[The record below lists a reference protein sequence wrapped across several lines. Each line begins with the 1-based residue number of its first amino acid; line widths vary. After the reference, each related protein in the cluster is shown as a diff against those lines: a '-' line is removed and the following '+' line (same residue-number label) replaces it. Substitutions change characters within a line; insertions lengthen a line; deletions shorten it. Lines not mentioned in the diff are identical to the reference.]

1 MTGQVSR
8 SVTATRVLALLAAL
22 GVSTGCTVVA
32 TNPDPRPNVFLN
44 RDSRTLR
51 LAGLEGIPQQMT
63 IGFGLP
69 LGISGI
75 IGEVRVLGWRE
86 AIRKGFNAAFGR
98 AFRVV
103 ESSPAELVLELVE
116 VIPTIV
122 VENRED
128 PTDSTVEVRFKA
140 RLTERGGAS
149 RPIAGTVS
157 SRRSLLYGATAVV
170 SSALEVMYETLASEL
185 FVDPAP
191 RFGSSTG
198 R

>member
-22 GVSTGCTVVA
+22 GVSTGCTIVA

-51 LAGLEGIPQQMT
+51 LAGLEGIPQQMMISFGHPSG
-63 IGFGLP
+63 IG
-69 LGISGI
+69 GIS
-75 IGEVRVLGWRE
+75 VLGWRE
-86 AIRKGFNAAFGR
+86 AIKKGFNAAFGR

-103 ESSPAELVLELVE
+103 ESLSAELVLELVE
-116 VIPTIV
+116 IIPTLI
-122 VENRED
+122 VENG
-128 PTDSTVEVRFKA
+128 DSIVEVRFKA
-140 RLTERGGAS
+140 RLTGRGGAS

-191 RFGSSTG
+191 RFRSST
-198 R
+198 